1 MARGRPADA
10 VPDLR
15 AAVAALGRIGAGA
28 DLDRLEG
35 MLGEALLRSG
45 SPAEA
50 ERLLGA
56 LLGRLPD
63 DAPGRQV
70 VTELHAEAGR
80 ATS

>member
-1 MARGRPADA
+1 